1 MTYTERALELRPVI
15 EKASQSLEDSV
26 ALTAVEL
33 FPKWKEL
40 CEKEVEDEN
49 GVVHKGV
56 KVKKGF
62 RFQYD
67 NKLYRTEQPEYIFV
81 AHYVPGTVGTE
92 SLFSKVDETHAGT
105 VEDPIPYE
113 RNMEIYEGLYYT
125 QGGVLYRCIRSSG
138 QPLYHDLSALVGIYV
153 EVVNSEG

>member
-1 MTYTERALELRPVI
+1 MTYTERALQLRPVI

-40 CEKEVEDEN
+40 VTNCKQ
-49 GVVHKGV
+49 
-56 KVKKGF
+56 VKKGF

-67 NKLYRTEQPEYIFV
+67 GKLYRTEQPEYTFV
-81 AHYVPGTVGTE
+81 NTYVPGTQGTE

-105 VEDPIPYE
+105 YEDPIPYE
-113 RNMEIYEGLYYT
+113 KNMEIYQGCYYI
-125 QGGVLYRCIRSSG
+125 QNDVIYLCIRSSG
-138 QPLYHDLSALVGIYV
+138 QPLQHDLSALVGNYV
-153 EVVNSEG
+153 EVVE